1 MTKVKL
7 YSNYVKISNAT
18 VFDNETEV
26 EEIVSIV
33 RQALESGVK
42 EIYFNYKEE
51 GLDERDTPLK
61 IIKTDTC
68 SQACPKCRSAVNWGY
83 CSNCGQKLKY

>member
-18 VFDNETEV
+18 VLDNET
-26 EEIVSIV
+26 EIVSIV

-51 GLDERDTPLK
+51 GLDESSPTECGEVH
-61 IIKTDTC
+61 TD
-68 SQACPKCRSAVNWGY
+68 
-83 CSNCGQKLKY
+83 